1 MPGATYMKPALQ
13 VLGERLEMTSGP
25 DICGA
30 IGHTDPTS
38 RVYIEEC
45 RLSNGLVI
53 HSDSRTPV
61 QELYKDVYRKC
72 VYTPRGFPSIEPDD
86 IVIDLGA
93 NIGMFTLYAASIS
106 PRIQVYA
113 FEPAS
118 QSFALLERNVR
129 ANNLLNVHCY
139 RCSVSAHTGK
149 DTLYVANTGSTADTM
164 ITSRIPAQGAL
175 LEEHVD
181 CLSLNDLF
189 ALYQIE
195 SCNFLKVDIEGSEF
209 GIFSTVPFETLQ
221 KIKKIA
227 MEYHEKGCGQGQQL
241 AGFLRTAGFN
251 VNIAPEPNSD
261 RGMIYATR

>member
-1 MPGATYMKPALQ
+1 MTFGLD
-13 VLGERLEMTSGP
+13 TSG
-25 DICGA
+25 A
-30 IGHTDPTS
+30 IAHTGFSRETTG

-72 VYTPRGFPSIEPDD
+72 VYAPYDFPGIEPND

-106 PRIQVYA
+106 PSIQVHA

-118 QSFALLERNVR
+118 QSFTLLQQNVR
-129 ANNLLNVHCY
+129 ANNLSNVHCC

-149 DTLYVANTGSTADTM
+149 DTLYVANTGSTANTM

-175 LEEHVD
+175 LEEQVD

-189 ALYQIE
+189 VFCQIE
-195 SCNFLKVDIEGSEF
+195 DCHFLKVDIEGSEF
-209 GIFSTVPFETLQ
+209 GIFSTASFEALQ
-221 KIKKIA
+221 KVKKIA
-227 MEYHEKGCGQGQQL
+227 MEYHEKGCGQGRQL
-241 AGFLRTAGFN
+241 ADFLQTAGFH
-251 VNIAPEPNSD
+251 VNIVPELNSD
-261 RGMIYATR
+261 MGMIYAFK